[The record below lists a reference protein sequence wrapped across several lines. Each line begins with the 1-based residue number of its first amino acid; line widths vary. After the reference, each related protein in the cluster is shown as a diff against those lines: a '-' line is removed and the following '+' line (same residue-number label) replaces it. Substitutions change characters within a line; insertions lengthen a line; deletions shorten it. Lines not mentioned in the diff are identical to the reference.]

1 GTGCVF
7 DLHDPAFFSLFVLVA
22 PETVDD
28 VPHDKPEPAL
38 RRKPARAADID
49 RFIADVDALLPGA
62 VRIWRVTDAVGEG
75 GPLLADAYGRTR
87 PCFYLVRPDG
97 SVARGGGVSPD
108 LHGLRRHWEAWFAK
122 GAEPEPPTPLT

>member
-1 GTGCVF
+1 V
-7 DLHDPAFFSLFVLVA
+7 
-22 PETVDD
+22 
-28 VPHDKPEPAL
+28 
-38 RRKPARAADID
+38 RAAEID
-49 RFIADVDALLPGA
+49 RFIADVDTLLPGA

-97 SVARGGGVSPD
+97 YVCARGRVSSD
-108 LHGLRRHWEAWFAK
+108 LHGLLRHCEAWFAK